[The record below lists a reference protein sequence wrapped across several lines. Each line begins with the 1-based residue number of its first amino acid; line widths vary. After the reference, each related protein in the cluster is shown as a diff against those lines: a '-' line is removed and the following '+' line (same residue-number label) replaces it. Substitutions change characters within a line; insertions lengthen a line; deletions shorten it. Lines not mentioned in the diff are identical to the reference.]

1 MSNYLIT
8 FPLTLHSCC
17 IECEQRRDLTKLN
30 KRLKDEKN
38 EIQILVGVYFL
49 DLRVEL
55 KHQGGEDIL
64 KWILGSHLESL
75 QEWF

>member
-1 MSNYLIT
+1 MSNYLKT

-38 EIQILVGVYFL
+38 EITILVGVYFF
-49 DLRVEL
+49 
-55 KHQGGEDIL
+55 
-64 KWILGSHLESL
+64 GSTSGVDASGWRRFSNGFWVLI
-75 QEWF
+75 